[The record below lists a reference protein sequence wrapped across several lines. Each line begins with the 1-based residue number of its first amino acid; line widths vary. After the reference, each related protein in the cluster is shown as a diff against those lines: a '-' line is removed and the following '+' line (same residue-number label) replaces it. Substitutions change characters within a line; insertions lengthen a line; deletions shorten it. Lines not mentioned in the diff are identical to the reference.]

1 MKKREL
7 NQQKMPDYQ
16 RIKDVIDSVSRE
28 CEQPQRIKFAEEME
42 REINYLKPE
51 ELLKRMKI

>member
-1 MKKREL
+1 MNKKEL
-7 NQQKMPDYQ
+7 NQQEKLNYQ
-16 RIKDVIDSVSRE
+16 RVKDIIDSVSRE
-28 CEQPQRIKFAEEME
+28 CEKPQRIRFAEEME

>member
-7 NQQKMPDYQ
+7 DQQKKSDYQ
-16 RIKDVIDSVSRE
+16 RVKDIIDSVSRE
-28 CEQPQRIKFAEEME
+28 CEKPQRIRFAEEME